1 MLGPVQEARPVAGLT
16 NLSRIGFTNQRLGL
30 IAAILSLVAC
40 STPGGPPATSESS
53 GPAATASVTAPPPE
67 PSQTGVSPTPA
78 AGSDVDGSIESG
90 GFKRTYVLH
99 LPPASTR
106 LQPTPLVAAFH
117 GWPMSA
123 VRMADVTHLAAV
135 ADAHGFAVLFPQ
147 GYGNSWSVPGGLA
160 TPAHEAG
167 IDDVAFVR
175 ELLDSVGPTYQLD
188 SSRAVATGI
197 SNGGHL
203 VEALACSLA
212 DHLVGIVPVAAPLRA
227 AGPADCRPSRS
238 VSVLEIVGSDDL
250 DGTAITDTLAFWG
263 ATDKCPSS
271 SAESSLP
278 DTVDDGTRAT
288 ITSFTNCAT
297 GTEVTGYLVIGG
309 GHAWPGGR
317 PLGSVEEFGR
327 TSREFDA
334 SELIWTFLSSHS

>member
-1 MLGPVQEARPVAGLT
+1 MLWPVQEAGPLAGLT
-16 NLSRIGFTNQRLGL
+16 TWSRIGLTTQRVGL
-30 IAAILSLVAC
+30 VAAILSLVAC
-40 STPGGPPATSESS
+40 STLGGPLATSESS
-53 GPAATASVTAPPPE
+53 GPAGTASATAPPSE
-67 PSQTGVSPTPA
+67 PSQTGVSSTPP
-78 AGSDVDGSIESG
+78 AGSDVEGSIESG

-106 LQPTPLVAAFH
+106 LEPTPLVVAFH

-123 VRMADVTHLAAV
+123 ARMADVTHLAAV
-135 ADAHGFAVLFPQ
+135 ADAHAFAVLFPQ
-147 GYGNSWSVPGGLA
+147 GYGDSWSVPGGLA

-175 ELLDSVGPTYQLD
+175 ELLDSIGPTYQLD
-188 SSRAVATGI
+188 ASRAVATGI

-212 DHLVGIVPVAAPLRA
+212 DHLIGIVPVAAPLRP

-238 VSVLEIVGSDDL
+238 VSVLEILGSDDL
-250 DGTAITDTLAFWG
+250 AGVAFPDTLAFWA
-263 ATDKCPSS
+263 ATDKCPDSS
-271 SAESSLP
+271 VKSDLP
-278 DTVDDGTRAT
+278 DKVDDGTKVA
-288 ITSFTNCAT
+288 ITSFTGCSS

-317 PLGSVEEFGR
+317 PIGSVDEFGR

>member
-1 MLGPVQEARPVAGLT
+1 MAALTTWPRIEPATQRVVLVVALLG
-16 NLSRIGFTNQRLGL
+16 
-30 IAAILSLVAC
+30 LVAC
-40 STPGGPPATSESS
+40 SPTS
-53 GPAATASVTAPPPE
+53 GPTTAGTSQAAAGTASTAPSP
-67 PSQTGVSPTPA
+67 VSSSTPA
-78 AGSDVDGSIESG
+78 APTPPQGSDIEGSIESG
-90 GFKRTYVLH
+90 GINRTYLLH

-106 LQPTPLVAAFH
+106 LEPTPLVVAFH

-123 VRMADVTHLAAV
+123 ARLAEVTHLATV

-175 ELLDSVGPTYQLD
+175 QLLDSVGPTYQLA
-188 SSRAVATGI
+188 SSHAVATGI

-212 DHLVGIVPVAAPLRA
+212 DDLMGIVPVAAPLRP

-238 VSVLEIVGSDDL
+238 ISVLEIVGSDDL
-250 DGTAITDTLAFWG
+250 DPVALADTLRFW
-263 ATDKCPSS
+263 AAADKCPNGNVET
-271 SAESSLP
+271 ALP
-278 DTVDDGTRAT
+278 DTVNDGTT
-288 ITSFTNCAT
+288 VKITSFTGCAS
-297 GTEVTGYLVIGG
+297 GTEITGYLVVGG

-317 PLGSVEEFGR
+317 PLGSVDEFGL
-327 TSREFDA
+327 TSGELDA
-334 SELIWTFLSSHS
+334 SELIWEFLSRHG

>member
-1 MLGPVQEARPVAGLT
+1 MAGLAMRP
-16 NLSRIGFTNQRLGL
+16 RIALAARRAGL
-30 IAAILSLVAC
+30 IAALLGLVAC
-40 STPGGPPATSESS
+40 SPTGGPPATATSIVPS
-53 GPAATASVTAPPPE
+53 GSASTTPSLGPSGTAAA
-67 PSQTGVSPTPA
+67 PTPP
-78 AGSDVDGSIESG
+78 AGSDVEGSIDSG
-90 GFKRTYVLH
+90 GIKRTYVLH

-106 LQPTPLVAAFH
+106 LQPTPLVVAFH

-123 VRMADVTHLAAV
+123 TGFADITHLAVV

-167 IDDVAFVR
+167 IDDIAFVR

-203 VEALACSLA
+203 VEALACSLSN
-212 DHLVGIVPVAAPLRA
+212 HLMGIVPVAAPLRPD
-227 AGPADCRPSRS
+227 GPAQCRPSRP
-238 VSVLEIVGSDDL
+238 VSVLEILGSDDL
-250 DGTAITDTLAFWG
+250 DGVAFSDTLAFWV
-263 ATDKCPSS
+263 ATDKCPDRSVKS
-271 SAESSLP
+271 DLP
-278 DTVDDGTRAT
+278 DKVDDGTT
-288 ITSFTNCAT
+288 VSTTSFTGCSS

-317 PLGSVEEFGR
+317 PLGSIDDFGR

-334 SELIWTFLSSHS
+334 SELIWTFLSSHT

>member
-1 MLGPVQEARPVAGLT
+1 MLGPDQEAGPLAGLT
-16 NLSRIGFTNQRLGL
+16 NLSRIGFANQRLGL
-30 IAAILSLVAC
+30 VAAILSLVAC
-40 STPGGPPATSESS
+40 STPGGPPATSDSS
-53 GPAATASVTAPPPE
+53 GPAGTSSATGPPPE
-67 PSQTGVSPTPA
+67 PSQTSVSPTPA

-90 GFKRTYVLH
+90 GLKRTYVLH

-106 LQPTPLVAAFH
+106 LQPTPLVVAFH

-123 VRMADVTHLAAV
+123 ARMADVTHLAAV

-175 ELLDSVGPTYQLD
+175 ELLDIVGPTYQLD
-188 SSRAVATGI
+188 SSRAIATGI

-203 VEALACSLA
+203 VEALGCALA
-212 DHLVGIVPVAAPLRA
+212 DHLLGIVPVAAPLRPA
-227 AGPADCRPSRS
+227 APADCLPSRS

-250 DGTAITDTLAFWG
+250 DGVEITDTLAFW
-263 ATDKCPSS
+263 AAADNCPNASLE
-271 SAESSLP
+271 SALP
-278 DTVDDGTRAT
+278 DTIDDGTKIA
-288 ITSFTNCAT
+288 ITSFTGCDARA
-297 GTEVTGYLVIGG
+297 EVTGYLVIGG

-317 PLGSVEEFGR
+317 PLGSADEFGR